1 MFKNAIVRTPS
12 STMINGLTT
21 SADLGKPNYE
31 LALIQHQNYI
41 KALSTCGLEV
51 TVLPDLEQFP
61 DACFVEDV
69 SLLTE
74 QFAVLTCP
82 GAESRRDEVQ
92 EIEPSI
98 QAFFKDRIFRIN
110 PPGRLEAG
118 DVLRIDNHFFIGL
131 SERTNKEGAEQLIY
145 LLNQH
150 GYTASV
156 IQLKKFLHLKTG
168 VSYLNN
174 DYVLVSGEL
183 INHQAFGHLKQIVV
197 SPEEAYAANCIMI
210 NEIVLL
216 PKGCP
221 KITHHLSEL
230 GFSIIELDMSEF
242 RKLDGGLSCLSLRF

>member
-21 SADLGKPNYE
+21 STELGKPNYE
-31 LALIQHQNYI
+31 LALIQHQNYTN
-41 KALSTCGLEV
+41 ALSKCGLEV
-51 TVLPDLEQFP
+51 TVLPALEQFP

-74 QFAVLTCP
+74 QFAVLTSP

-98 QAFFKDRIFRIN
+98 QAFFKNRIFRIN

-131 SERTNKEGAEQLIY
+131 SERTNKEGAEQLTC
-145 LLNQH
+145 LLSQH
-150 GYTASV
+150 GYTSSV

-174 DYVLVSGEL
+174 DYILVSGEL
-183 INHQAFGHLKQIVV
+183 INHQAFNHLKQIVV
-197 SPEEAYAANCIMI
+197 SPEESYAANCIMI
-210 NEIVLL
+210 NETVLL
-216 PKGCP
+216 PKGYP
-221 KITHHLSEL
+221 KITHRLSEL
-230 GFSIIELDMSEF
+230 GFSIIELDVSEF
-242 RKLDGGLSCLSLRF
+242 RKIDGGLSCLSLRF